1 MNPTYLDC
9 GHAFVYIIIQFVT
22 FMINCIIIDDDYNIT
37 KVFSDLFELMGLNV
51 LACGYDGKEAAELY
65 EKHRPDLIF
74 TDIMMPRYDGFY
86 GIEKIKEFDHDAK
99 IVVITADVSP
109 ETYQRLKDLNVTAI
123 ICKPFEQSEIKKV
136 LMEKYK
142 INTR

>member
-1 MNPTYLDC
+1 MNPTCFDC
-9 GHAFVYIIIQFVT
+9 GHTLVYIIIQLAT
-22 FMINCIIIDDDYNIT
+22 FMINCIVIDDDYNIT
-37 KVFSDLFELMGLNV
+37 RVFSDILELMGLNV

-86 GIEKIKEFDHDAK
+86 GIEKIKEFDPDAK
-99 IVVITADVSP
+99 IVVITADVSS
-109 ETYQRLKDLNVTAI
+109 ETYQKLKDLNVTAI
-123 ICKPFEQSEIKKV
+123 ICKPFDQSEIKKI

-142 INTR
+142 ISTK